1 MRSPWGVRIMAKRE
15 MTKEMVQRIWRMKG
29 SHRAADVAYIMGRNI
44 ETIRRIWRG
53 DIHIDVIR
61 EIESNEVLESEMT
74 TRMWEERANAAL
86 PRILESLKEGVK
98 APSPYAEAE
107 ARAKAK
113 LDALLGRTE
122 EGNVSPPAPHNPH
135 NPW

>member
-1 MRSPWGVRIMAKRE
+1 
-15 MTKEMVQRIWRMKG
+15 MKG

-74 TRMWEERANAAL
+74 PRMWEERANAAL

-113 LDALLGRTE
+113 LDALLGRTDGN
-122 EGNVSPPAPHNPH
+122 EGNVLPPAPHNPH